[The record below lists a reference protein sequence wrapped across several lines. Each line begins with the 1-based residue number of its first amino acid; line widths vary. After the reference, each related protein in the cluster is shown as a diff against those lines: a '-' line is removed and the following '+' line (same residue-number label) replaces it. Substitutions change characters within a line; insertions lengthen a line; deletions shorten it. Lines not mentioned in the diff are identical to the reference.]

1 MRLFAALLVLLLTSP
16 ALFAQHPVAGIV
28 TDAATGDP
36 LAGATVQVGERG
48 AVTDAAGAF
57 ALTAIPAGEHAL
69 RVRFVGY
76 DEVRRTITVP
86 LDAPLAIR
94 LSQAVAVGD
103 EVVVTAVPVGG
114 AALARAAATIN
125 LEELTRRSTT
135 SLGEALDFSPGVAMR
150 SFGPAP
156 ARPVIRGFDGDRI
169 LILENGERAGDLSET
184 AADHALSGDPLAAER
199 VEVVRGPASLLYG
212 SGAIGGVVNVLSDDI
227 PAGWR
232 PGASGTAAT
241 HAASV
246 NRQGAVFA
254 RGRLAD
260 DRWALTARLAARG
273 AGDLRTPEGVLD
285 GTFLRNLDGGLGAA
299 FASGDLTG
307 GVFASGLT
315 RTYGLPELGDP
326 DEAVEIRMHRAA
338 AQARLAWT
346 PAEGRQPVTLRVSA
360 AAYGHDEVEI
370 EDGLEE
376 LELSFRQQ
384 VLSATLTVPHGAA
397 GPFAR
402 GAVGASLY
410 LRDLRVGGEEAL
422 TPDASGATVAAFA
435 FQEAP
440 LAEWAR
446 LQLGLRGE
454 LARLAVRPN
463 EHYPAVSD
471 RQGPAAVSAAAGLH
485 LAPAAGL
492 ELGLQLAQAYRV
504 PMLEERFASGPHI
517 GAGVYEIGDP
527 SLGLERAL
535 GADAFARLASGALRA
550 EVAAFWSHVDDF
562 VVFNPTGAV
571 DDASGLPVYRYEA
584 DRARMLGAELLAEA
598 LLAPHLRLRATADFV
613 HGTRLGDG
621 TPLPRIPP
629 MRATLGLVRDAASG
643 WVGGTV
649 RAVAAQNRVAPNEE
663 ATPGYVWLGLEGG
676 LRLGPDRSH
685 VIALRMDNVLD
696 SAYRDHLSRV
706 EHRGAPMPGRNVAL
720 TYRVIW

>member
-1 MRLFAALLVLLLTSP
+1 MIRLLLLLLALLLAPL
-16 ALFAQHPVAGIV
+16 AAAQHAVTGTV
-28 TDAATGDP
+28 TDPDGAP
-36 LAGATVQVGERG
+36 LAGATVQIANRG
-48 AVTDAAGAF
+48 AITDTAGAF
-57 ALTAIPAGEHAL
+57 SVSGVSAGEHDL

-76 DEVRRTITVP
+76 HEVRRPITVP
-86 LDAPLAIR
+86 GAPLAIV
-94 LSQAVAVGD
+94 LAPAVALGQ

-114 AALARAAATIN
+114 AALARAATTVN
-125 LEELTRRSTT
+125 LEELTRRSSA

-156 ARPVIRGFDGDRI
+156 ARPVIRGFDGDRV
-169 LILENGERAGDLSET
+169 LILENGERTGDLAET

-227 PAGWR
+227 PSGWR

-246 NRQGAVFA
+246 NRQGALFA

-260 DRWALTARLAARG
+260 EQWALTARLAARG

-307 GVFASGLT
+307 GVFASGHS
-315 RTYGLPELGDP
+315 RTYGLPEPGDA
-326 DEAVEIRMHRAA
+326 DDAVEVRMHRAA

-346 PAEGRQPVTLRVSA
+346 PAAGRQPITLRVAA

-370 EDGLEE
+370 EDGLEA

-384 VLSATLTVPHGAA
+384 FVSATVTVPHGAA

-402 GAVGASLY
+402 GAVGASVY
-410 LRDLRVGGEEAL
+410 VRDLRVGGEEAL
-422 TPDASGATVAAFA
+422 TPDASGATAAAFA

-440 LAEWAR
+440 LAEWVR
-446 LQLGLRGE
+446 LQVGLRGE
-454 LARLAVRPN
+454 LVRLAVRPN
-463 EHYPAVSD
+463 AHYPDVTD
-471 RQGPAAVSAAAGLH
+471 RQRPAALSAAAGLH
-485 LAPAAGL
+485 LAPGAGL
-492 ELGLQLAQAYRV
+492 EAGVQLAQAYRV
-504 PMLEERFASGPHI
+504 PMLEERFAVGPHV

-535 GADAFARLASGALRA
+535 GADAFARVASGGLRA
-550 EVAAFWSHVDDF
+550 EVAAFWSRVDDF
-562 VVFNPTGAV
+562 VVFIPTGAV

-584 DRARMLGAELLAEA
+584 DQARMLGAEFLAEA
-598 LLAPHLRLRATADFV
+598 RLAARLSLRATADFV

-629 MRATLGLVRDAASG
+629 VRATLGLVRDVASG

-649 RAVAAQNRVAPNEE
+649 RGVAAQNRVAPNEE
-663 ATPGYVWLGLEGG
+663 ATPGYLWLGLEGG

-685 VIALRMDNVLD
+685 VVALRIDNVLNN
-696 SAYRDHLSRV
+696 AYRDHLSRV
-706 EHRGAPMPGRNVAL
+706 EHRDAPMPGRNVAL